1 MDNLLTKFF
10 LLFLISLFFFM
21 KEIFC
26 FSSSILGI
34 ILIYGEILKF
44 KVYSSKLA
52 ILVYMYVMLIT

>member
-10 LLFLISLFFFM
+10 LLFLISIFFFM

-26 FSSSILGI
+26 FSSSILGK

-44 KVYSSKLA
+44 KVYSSKLC
-52 ILVYMYVMLIT
+52 ILVYVMLIT

>member
-1 MDNLLTKFF
+1 MGTLLTKFF
-10 LLFLISLFFFM
+10 LLFLISIFFFM

-44 KVYSSKLA
+44 KVYSSKLS
-52 ILVYMYVMLIT
+52 ILVYVMLIT

>member
-1 MDNLLTKFF
+1 MDNLFDQIF
-10 LLFLISLFFFM
+10 SVVFNFDIFFM